1 MRFRPSLARVALI
14 SSLAR
19 SIARKMVAKS
29 SARRELSVELDAV
42 MEAIGAETKCD
53 QVLPPEGGDQV
64 SPHPEGDQV
73 LPGLA
78 KKTPILSKTGHRVM
92 WLCEVDGELMV
103 LQRLMDFRESEKGRQ
118 DGHQNEEDQDEEERV
133 SRTLGNDKLGARL
146 GEQCSRLNVATILVI
161 CTSGLLAGI

>member
-1 MRFRPSLARVALI
+1 
-14 SSLAR
+14 
-19 SIARKMVAKS
+19 MVAKS

-53 QVLPPEGGDQV
+53 QVLPPEGGD
-64 SPHPEGDQV
+64 PV

-78 KKTPILSKTGHRVM
+78 KKTPILSKKGHRVM

-103 LQRLMDFRESEKGRQ
+103 LQKLRDFRESEKGRQ
-118 DGHQNEEDQDEEERV
+118 DGHQNEEDQEEEERV

-146 GEQCSRLNVATILVI
+146 GEQCFRLNVATILVI
-161 CTSGLLAGI
+161 CTSGLWAGI